1 MNNLKEYSNKELI
14 DKIVE
19 KDKEMK
25 ELKKQSDAIKAEM
38 QSRGLQVLEDKN
50 IKTTEYYGT
59 DSNNLTV
66 TKSQDMEIL
75 NYPALEKIFGK
86 ELLEDK
92 VKRTVEVKLEVEKK
106 FKQALI
112 DLFTNDYIADKSL
125 EDFLKEE
132 FKELDTKQLKLL
144 LKKLKGDYKKD
155 KELLNTLIQREDL
168 DAELYYINR
177 IKAFENIKAYVNDED
192 LEEVTE
198 AVRRYMIVNDT
209 IKITVKYDKEA
220 AEENIKQPR

>member
-1 MNNLKEYSNKELI
+1 MSKYDAYQTKQLI
-14 DKIVE
+14 DRVVE

-25 ELKKQSDAIKAEM
+25 ELKKQSDEIKAEL

-66 TKSQDMEIL
+66 TKAQDMEIL
-75 NYPALEKIFGK
+75 NYPALEEIFGK

-92 VKRTVEVKLEVEKK
+92 VKRVVEVKLEIEKK

-112 DLFTNDYIADKSL
+112 DLFTNDFIANESL
-125 EDFLKEE
+125 EEFLKEE
-132 FKELDTKQLKLL
+132 FKELDDKQLKLL

-155 KELLNTLIQREDL
+155 KELLSTLVQRGNL
-168 DAELYYINR
+168 DVELYYINR
-177 IKAFENIKAYVNDED
+177 IKAFENIKAYVNDDE
-192 LEEVTE
+192 LGKATE
-198 AVRRYMIVNDT
+198 AIRRYIIVNDT
-209 IKITVKYDKEA
+209 IKITVKYDKE
-220 AEENIKQPR
+220 EQ

>member
-1 MNNLKEYSNKELI
+1 MGNYEKYSNKELI
-14 DKIVE
+14 DNIVK

-25 ELKKQSDAIKAEM
+25 ELKKQSDEIKAEM

-59 DSNNLTV
+59 SSNNLTI
-66 TKSQDMEIL
+66 TKAQDMEIL
-75 NYPALEKIFGK
+75 NYPALEQVFGK

-92 VKRTVEVKLEVEKK
+92 IKRTVEVELEVEKK

-112 DLFTNDYIADKSL
+112 DLFTNDFISDKSL

-132 FKELDTKQLKLL
+132 FKELDNKQIKLL

-155 KELLNTLIQREDL
+155 KELLNTLVERNDL

-177 IKAFENIKAYVNDED
+177 IKAFEGIKAYVKDED
-192 LEEVTE
+192 LSKAIE
-198 AVRRYMIVNDT
+198 AVKRYTIVNDT
-209 IKITVKYDKEA
+209 IKIAVKYDKE
-220 AEENIKQPR
+220 EQ

>member
-66 TKSQDMEIL
+66 TKAQDMEIL

-92 VKRTVEVKLEVEKK
+92 IKKSVEVKFEVEKK

-177 IKAFENIKAYVNDED
+177 IKAFENIKAYINDED

-209 IKITVKYDKEA
+209 IKITVKYDKE
-220 AEENIKQPR
+220 EQ

>member
-1 MNNLKEYSNKELI
+1 MSKYDAYQTKQLI
-14 DKIVE
+14 DRVVE

-25 ELKKQSDAIKAEM
+25 ELKKQSDEIKAEL

-66 TKSQDMEIL
+66 TKAQDMEIL
-75 NYPALEKIFGK
+75 NYPALEEIFGK

-92 VKRTVEVKLEVEKK
+92 VKRVVEVKLEIEKK

-112 DLFTNDYIADKSL
+112 DLFTNDFIANESL

-132 FKELDTKQLKLL
+132 FKELDDKQLKLL

-155 KELLNTLIQREDL
+155 KELLSTLVQRGNL
-168 DAELYYINR
+168 DVELYYINR
-177 IKAFENIKAYVNDED
+177 IKAFENIKAYVNDDE
-192 LEEVTE
+192 LGKATE
-198 AVRRYMIVNDT
+198 AIRRYIIVNDT
-209 IKITVKYDKEA
+209 IKITVKYDKE
-220 AEENIKQPR
+220 EQ

>member
-1 MNNLKEYSNKELI
+1 MSKYDAYQTKQLI
-14 DKIVE
+14 DRVVE

-25 ELKKQSDAIKAEM
+25 ELKKQSDEIKAEL

-66 TKSQDMEIL
+66 TKAQDMEIL
-75 NYPALEKIFGK
+75 NYPALEEIFGK

-92 VKRTVEVKLEVEKK
+92 VKRVVEVKLEIEKK

-112 DLFTNDYIADKSL
+112 DLFTNDFIANESL
-125 EDFLKEE
+125 EEFLKEE
-132 FKELDTKQLKLL
+132 FKELDDKQLKLL

-155 KELLNTLIQREDL
+155 KELLSTLVQRGDL
-168 DAELYYINR
+168 DVELYYINR

-192 LEEVTE
+192 LKEVAE
-198 AVRRYMIVNDT
+198 AVKRYMIVNDT
-209 IKITVKYDKEA
+209 IKITVKYDKE
-220 AEENIKQPR
+220 EQ

>member
-38 QSRGLQVLEDKN
+38 QSRGLQILEDRN
-50 IKTTEYYGT
+50 IKTTEWYGT
-59 DSNNLTV
+59 DANNLTV
-66 TKSQDMEIL
+66 AKAQDMEIL

-177 IKAFENIKAYVNDED
+177 IKAFENIKAYVNDEN
-192 LEEVTE
+192 LKEVTE

-209 IKITVKYDKEA
+209 IKITVKYDKE
-220 AEENIKQPR
+220 EQ